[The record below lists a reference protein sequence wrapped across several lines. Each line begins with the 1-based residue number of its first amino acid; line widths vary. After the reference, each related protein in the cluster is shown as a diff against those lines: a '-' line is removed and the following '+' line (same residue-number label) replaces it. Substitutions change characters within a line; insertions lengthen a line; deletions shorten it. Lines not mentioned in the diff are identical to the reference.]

1 MASFQ
6 FQPPRAP
13 VAPVSRAPA
22 RVSPQAAANAAA
34 LIRQRSTPRAA
45 DAILTALARAW
56 FEALPLRPRPEQL
69 CARYPRVANRLA
81 LCWAERELAD
91 RLFDDLLVDKRGGRK
106 GFPPPVLAELRLLRD
121 FNATRRPAP
130 PQNDG
135 VWSEEMVNR

>member
-13 VAPVSRAPA
+13 VAPPVRPSA
-22 RVSPQAAANAAA
+22 RVSAQAAAAAA
-34 LIRQRSTPRAA
+34 DLVRQRSTPRAA

-56 FEALPLRPRPEQL
+56 FESLPLRPRPEQL

-81 LCWAERELAD
+81 LCWAERELTD

-106 GFPPPVLAELRLLRD
+106 GFPPPVLAELRLLRELH
-121 FNATRRPAP
+121 AARELAAS
-130 PQNDG
+130 QIEG
-135 VWSEEMVNR
+135 VWSEDLENR